1 MPYYGHAFLYSL
13 VPILPPQRML
23 SARFGRQSS
32 MDSIGAES
40 QAFNL
45 DLDDI
50 AEEDGEE
57 NSA

>member
-1 MPYYGHAFLYSL
+1 
-13 VPILPPQRML
+13 ML

-45 DLDDI
+45 DLGDI
-50 AEEDGEE
+50 AEEDEEE